1 MILFYQ
7 ISISGIVN
15 TMNKLNNLT
24 KAQQI
29 SIIVVSGLLIAVT
42 LYGTV
47 AFTMRLWPFNPATT
61 TRVAPPAAKNPAIS
75 MEAPKLNPETKVLQA
90 NAKVLTTEQGTCKL
104 TMTKGD
110 IVYTFTNSTEGLQ
123 DKKGCLDWNVGT
135 ENMEAGKY
143 ALEIKF
149 MGKTQTASVKQTVM
163 IP

>member
-1 MILFYQ
+1 
-7 ISISGIVN
+7 
-15 TMNKLNNLT
+15 MNKLNNLT

-29 SIIVVSGLLIAVT
+29 SIIVVCGLLITVM

-47 AFTMRLWPFNPATT
+47 AFTMSLWPFSPATT
-61 TRVAPPAAKNPAIS
+61 TRVAPPAKKNPAIS
-75 MEAPKLNPETKVLQA
+75 LEAPKLNPETKVLQA
-90 NAKVLTTEQGTCKL
+90 NAKVSTSEQGTCKL

-110 IVYTFTNSTEGLQ
+110 TVYAFTNSTEGLQ

-143 ALEIKF
+143 VLEIKF
-149 MGKTQTASVKQTVM
+149 VGKTQTASIKQMVV